1 MRPLIEQIIEEG
13 VQATLRLITAAE
25 LDQISGRCFNGLREA
40 GTESQVYDRQA
51 RLQLRRLSER
61 LAGLRGP

>member
-25 LDQISGRCFNGLREA
+25 LDQISGRYFNGLGIGANREP
-40 GTESQVYDRQA
+40 
-51 RLQLRRLSER
+51 
-61 LAGLRGP
+61 GL